1 MQTLP
6 RFPDQARDDAASD
19 IEPDEQERADEAQRR
34 DGEKDVPTEFLH
46 APRVGVGAVDL
57 AARGGDQPVGGFA
70 EKRIGVGPK
79 ASTGGTYFP
88 EIFKALGIPAV
99 IRNGPWA
106 EIVQRV
112 ASGELGGTA
121 VALGPPLVDLAALD
135 VKDALDFLQPSREQ
149 FALIKTRFPELSPSL
164 IPSGTYPSLREDYH
178 TLGLYNFAII
188 HRDIPDDLAYRIVK
202 AVFEHHPE
210 LVRIHPAAKETLAA
224 NLDRDTFLPLHPGPR
239 AITAKWGS
247 RSRRQS
253 RRPLDASAMQEMV
266 QDAPRFSGG
275 L

>member
-1 MQTLP
+1 VRNQGKTLKLG
-6 RFPDQARDDAASD
+6 S
-19 IEPDEQERADEAQRR
+19 
-34 DGEKDVPTEFLH
+34 L
-46 APRVGVGAVDL
+46 
-57 AARGGDQPVGGFA
+57 GGFA

-88 EIFKALGIPAV
+88 EIFKALDIPAV

-106 EIVQRV
+106 EIVQQV

-121 VALGPPLVDLAALD
+121 VALGPPLPDLAALD
-135 VKDALDFLQPSREQ
+135 VKDPLDFIQPSPEQ

-210 LVRIHPAAKETLAA
+210 LVCIHPAAKETLAA
-224 NLDRDTFLPLHPGPR
+224 NLDRDTFLPLHPGAAR
-239 AITAKWGS
+239 YYREVGIAIPPAI
-247 RSRRQS
+247 
-253 RRPLDASAMQEMV
+253 
-266 QDAPRFSGG
+266 APAP
-275 L
+275 

>member
-1 MQTLP
+1 MKISRVTGSVIGCPPRPRFAAAIVEQPAGLAMQTLP

-19 IEPDEQERADEAQRR
+19 IEPDDQERADEAQRR

-79 ASTGGTYFP
+79 VSTGGTYFP

-106 EIVQRV
+106 EIVQQV

-135 VKDALDFLQPSREQ
+135 VKDPLDFLQPSREQ
-149 FALIKTRFPELSPSL
+149 FALIKARFP
-164 IPSGTYPSLREDYH
+164 D
-178 TLGLYNFAII
+178 
-188 HRDIPDDLAYRIVK
+188 
-202 AVFEHHPE
+202 HPE

-224 NLDRDTFLPLHPGPR
+224 NLDRDTFLPLHPGAAR
-239 AITAKWGS
+239 YYREVGIAIPPAI
-247 RSRRQS
+247 
-253 RRPLDASAMQEMV
+253 
-266 QDAPRFSGG
+266 APAP
-275 L
+275 